1 MSDGNNQVT
10 YAEIFADI
18 FYEQVISAYYVNL
31 LDYTYIVYY
40 RKKGLEKKYGNG
52 ENAIKAIQKFISEDV
67 HPDDREKLKYVSD
80 PNYIRERIKRESSFS
95 FVVREVVTGKE
106 RYCKIQVTRGRDENH
121 IAFCFLNVD
130 DEIRKRMRV
139 EEGNRVIQALASE
152 YKALYRINLDTEK
165 FFSYVKLEEK
175 NGFKKRFR
183 DDALYSQALEKYVND
198 FVNEKDRE
206 LVLIGGSVKNI
217 REKLSKL
224 SHFEIEYKNKEG
236 RYFEMKFVR
245 ISDEDS
251 SVVVLGIADRDEEMR
266 ANVMNREFS
275 EIANALS
282 VEYEII
288 YYVNLKDESYD
299 VFNQED
305 SYIKLKLLLSGQNF
319 FDECARDIK
328 KIIYPQDVE
337 RLTSVMNK
345 DFLLSQLEGDKTFSI
360 EYRLMVNGEPQYYRL
375 KALWSKAADD
385 HIIIAVA
392 NIHKEVLA
400 RKERERNMER
410 NFDIINVLAT
420 EFTSVYYV
428 DLDTDTFTPYTVSD
442 YAEVNYGKLYQ
453 HDNCYSKVFK
463 AYVNGFVHELDKK
476 RIGDFASI
484 EHIKKLLEGQKSFI
498 AHYRKYDTG
507 GTRFSEIKFVKVG
520 SLNETPRAVVVC
532 FADKD
537 AEILNRYVDSKLYED
552 YFGVYFVNLEDDTVR
567 SIRESAV
574 YEKGKT
580 YGGFIKY
587 SSAILEFSKEVLP
600 EFRETWENMANVDFM
615 RSYLADVDKREYSYR
630 ALKGEWRRV
639 TMFVLERRNGVPVTF
654 IMAFMFIDNITAQKM
669 ELDAKIAEQKRELE
683 KQQKLLEQALVQAEK
698 ANNAKTMF
706 LSNMSHD
713 IRTPMNAIIG
723 FTNLALNHLDDASLV
738 KNYLNKTVVSST
750 HLLSLINDI
759 LDMSR
764 IESGKI
770 RLEEVNCN
778 LSEIMHD
785 LNTIILGQARAKQQN
800 FYVDS
805 FDIENE
811 NVVCD
816 KLRLHQMLINLLS
829 NAVKFT
835 PVGGNIH
842 VFVRQTGKEE
852 RTASY
857 EFHVKDNGIGMS
869 SEFLKVLYEP
879 FERERTSTIS
889 RTQGT
894 GLGMSITKKIIDMM
908 GGSIDVVS
916 APGQGTEFIV
926 RLNLKIQE
934 SSVDLMDLDA
944 LQNARALV
952 VANDY
957 NACSSATNLLRRLG
971 MRAEWTMYG
980 REAVLRA
987 KEAVDRHECYSVI
1000 ILDDLLL
1007 DMNSIEAVQQ
1017 LRVIPGMANPVIVM
1031 ASYDWASIEKE
1042 AHAAGVTAFMNKPL
1056 FLTEMHDVLARAI
1069 GMLKDEVESDVEE
1082 SVNFAGKKILLVE
1095 DNELNREIAQS
1106 VLDELGL
1113 VVDAAENGSV
1123 ALEMLK
1129 TAKPDAYDLILM
1141 DVQMPVMDGHE
1152 AARQIRA
1159 LNNDYFKKV
1168 PIVAMTANAFEEDR
1182 KSAMEA
1188 GMNEH
1193 IAKPID
1199 VDKLKKVLKKFLN

>member
-266 ANVMNREFS
+266 ANAMNREFS
-275 EIANALS
+275 EIADALS
-282 VEYEII
+282 VEYENI
-288 YYVNLKDESYD
+288 YYVNLNNESYD
-299 VFNQED
+299 EFNQEG
-305 SYIKLKLLLSGQNF
+305 SFVKLKLVTTGQNF
-319 FDECARDIK
+319 FEECSKNIRK
-328 KIIYPQDVE
+328 VVYPQDME
-337 RLTSVMNK
+337 KMDSVLNREH
-345 DFLLSQLEGDKTFSI
+345 LLSKLADNKFYTV
-360 EYRLMVNGEPQYYRL
+360 EYRLIVHGEPQYYRL
-375 KALWSKAADD
+375 KALLSKAVDD

-392 NIHKEVLA
+392 NIHNEVLA
-400 RKERERNMER
+400 RKQRERDLER
-410 NFDIINVLAT
+410 NFEIIKVLAT
-420 EFTSVYYV
+420 EYSSVYFV
-428 DLDTDTFTPYTVSD
+428 DLETDSFVPYSMDSYTKSTF
-442 YAEVNYGKLYQ
+442 
-453 HDNCYSKVFK
+453 DNIFARGSCFSKAIK
-463 AYVNGFVHELDKK
+463 MYIDGFVHEADHDAVLD
-476 RIGDFASI
+476 AVS
-484 EHIKKLLEGQKSFI
+484 IKKIKTLLENQKSFI
-498 AHYRKYDTG
+498 TQYRKCENG
-507 GTRFSEIKFVKVG
+507 VTRYCEMKLVKVG
-520 SLNETPRAVVVC
+520 LENEKPRAVVVC

-552 YFGVYFVNLEDDTVR
+552 YFGVYFVNLEDDTIRGV
-567 SIRESAV
+567 RESVA
-574 YEKGKT
+574 YEKGRA
-580 YGGFIKY
+580 YGGFAQY
-587 SSAILEFSKEVLP
+587 STAVLEFSRAVLP
-600 EFRETWENMANVDFM
+600 EYREMWQNMSNVEFM
-615 RSYLADVDKREYSYR
+615 RSYLANDDKREYNYR

-639 TMFVLERRNGVPVTF
+639 TCFVVERKNGVPVSF
-654 IMAFMFIDNITAQKM
+654 ILAFMFIDNVTAQKL
-669 ELDAKIAEQKRELE
+669 ELDAKIAEQKQELE
-683 KQQKLLEQALVQAEK
+683 KQQKLLEQALVQAEM
-698 ANNAKTMF
+698 ANHAKTMF

-723 FTNLALNHLDDASLV
+723 FTNLALNNLDDPVLV

-908 GGSIDVVS
+908 GGAIDVVS

-934 SSVDLMDLDA
+934 SSVNLMDLDA

-980 REAVLRA
+980 KEAILRA
-987 KEAVDRHECYSVI
+987 KEAVDRKENYSVI

-1042 AHAAGVTAFMNKPL
+1042 ARAAGVTAFMNKPL

-1069 GMLKDEVESDVEE
+1069 GLLKDEVESDVEE

>member
-1 MSDGNNQVT
+1 MSDGNNQAT
-10 YAEIFADI
+10 DAEIFADI

-31 LDYTYIVYY
+31 LDFTYIVYY

-152 YKALYRINLDTEK
+152 YKALYRINIDTEK

-266 ANVMNREFS
+266 ANAMNREFS
-275 EIANALS
+275 EIADALS
-282 VEYEII
+282 VEYENI
-288 YYVNLKDESYD
+288 YYVNLNNESYD
-299 VFNQED
+299 EFNQEG
-305 SYIKLKLLLSGQNF
+305 SFVKLKLVTTGQNF
-319 FDECARDIK
+319 FEECSKNIRK
-328 KIIYPQDVE
+328 VVYPQDME
-337 RLTSVMNK
+337 KMDSVLNREH
-345 DFLLSQLEGDKTFSI
+345 LLSKLADNKFYTV
-360 EYRLMVNGEPQYYRL
+360 EYRLIVHGEPQYYRL
-375 KALWSKAADD
+375 KALLSKAVDD

-392 NIHKEVLA
+392 NIHNEVLA
-400 RKERERNMER
+400 RKQRERDLER
-410 NFDIINVLAT
+410 NFEIIKVLAT
-420 EFTSVYYV
+420 EYSSVYYV
-428 DLDTDTFTPYTVSD
+428 DLETDSFVPYSMDSYTKSTF
-442 YAEVNYGKLYQ
+442 
-453 HDNCYSKVFK
+453 DNIFARGSCFSKAIK
-463 AYVNGFVHELDKK
+463 MYIDGFVHEADHDAVLD
-476 RIGDFASI
+476 AVS
-484 EHIKKLLEGQKSFI
+484 IKKIKTLLENQKSFI
-498 AHYRKYDTG
+498 TQYRKCENG
-507 GTRFSEIKFVKVG
+507 VTRYCEMKLVKVG
-520 SLNETPRAVVVC
+520 PENEKPRAVVVC

-552 YFGVYFVNLEDDTVR
+552 YFGVYFVNLEDDTIRGV
-567 SIRESAV
+567 RESVA
-574 YEKGKT
+574 YEKGRA
-580 YGGFIKY
+580 YGGFAQY
-587 SSAILEFSKEVLP
+587 STAVLEFSRAVLP
-600 EFRETWENMANVDFM
+600 EYREMWQNMSNVEFM
-615 RSYLADVDKREYSYR
+615 RSYLANDDKREYNYR

-639 TMFVLERRNGVPVTF
+639 TCFVVERKNGVPVSF
-654 IMAFMFIDNITAQKM
+654 ILAFMFIDNVTAQKL
-669 ELDAKIAEQKRELE
+669 ELDAKIAEQKQELE
-683 KQQKLLEQALVQAEK
+683 KQQKLLEQALVQAEM
-698 ANNAKTMF
+698 ANHAKTMF

-723 FTNLALNHLDDASLV
+723 FTNLALNHLDDVSLV

-934 SSVDLMDLDA
+934 SSVNLMDLDA

-980 REAVLRA
+980 KEAILRA
-987 KEAVDRHECYSVI
+987 KEAVDRKENYSVI

-1017 LRVIPGMANPVIVM
+1017 LRVIPGMADPVIVM

-1042 AHAAGVTAFMNKPL
+1042 ARAAGVTAFMNKPL

-1069 GMLKDEVESDVEE
+1069 GLLKDEVESDVEE

-1159 LNNDYFKKV
+1159 MNNDYFKNV